1 MSKVMRLRRPDRPPA
16 QSPPITP
23 AAGPESR
30 VRTGR
35 SATMLGVATP
45 PFDAMM
51 RRSAL
56 KPEAPISDSS
66 RVT

>member
-1 MSKVMRLRRPDRPPA
+1 MSAPDRPPA

-35 SATMLGVATP
+35 SATMDGVATP
-45 PFDAMM
+45 PLDAMM

-56 KPEAPISDSS
+56 KPEASMSFSS
-66 RVT
+66 LLT